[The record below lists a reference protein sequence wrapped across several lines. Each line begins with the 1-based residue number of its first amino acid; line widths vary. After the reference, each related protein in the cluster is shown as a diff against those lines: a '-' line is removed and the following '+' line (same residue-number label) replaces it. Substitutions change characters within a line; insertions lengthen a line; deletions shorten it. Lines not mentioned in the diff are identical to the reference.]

1 MASAALAAA
10 SATSTGGIAA
20 LAITKIFQRQKSER
34 RMTVTETQVEQPQV
48 VSEAEWLAARKRLLA
63 KEKEFTRQRDALSAE
78 RRKLPRVKVEKEYV
92 FDGRNGK
99 ATLADLFGS
108 RSQLVIY
115 HFMFGPGWSEGC
127 PSCSFLGDH
136 FDGMTVHLAQ
146 RDVTMMACSLAPF
159 PQIEAFQ
166 KRMGWRF
173 PWVSSFDSDFNR
185 DYQVSG
191 SKDESVPGKVLYNYE
206 LTDFPSAERPGLSV
220 FYRDQAGQVF
230 HTYSTYGRG
239 LDILLG
245 TYNVLDLAPKGR
257 DEDGLKFSMAWVRHH
272 DKYDGEPVD
281 ASRLY
286 VQPKAA
292 ASDVSR

>member
-1 MASAALAAA
+1 M
-10 SATSTGGIAA
+10 
-20 LAITKIFQRQKSER
+20 
-34 RMTVTETQVEQPQV
+34 VTESPVEQPKV
-48 VSEAEWLAARKRLLA
+48 VSEAEWLAARRQLLA

-78 RRKLPRVKVEKEYV
+78 RRKLPWVKVDKEYV
-92 FDGRNGK
+92 FEGRNGK
-99 ATLADLFGS
+99 AALAELFGN

-115 HFMFGPGWSEGC
+115 HFMFGPGWVEGC
-127 PSCSFLGDH
+127 PSCSFIGDH

-146 RDVTMMACSLAPF
+146 RDVTLMACSRAPF
-159 PQIEAFQ
+159 PQIAAFQ

-173 PWVSSFDSDFNR
+173 PWVSSFESDFNR

-191 SKDESVPGKVLYNYE
+191 TKDDTAAGKVLYNYE
-206 LTDFPSAERPGLSV
+206 LTDFPSEERPGLSV
-220 FYRDQAGQVF
+220 FYKDQAGQVF

-245 TYNVLDLAPKGR
+245 AYNFLDLVPKGR
-257 DEDGLKFSMAWVRHH
+257 DEDGFKFSMAWVRHH

-286 VQPKAA
+286 VQPKAV
-292 ASDVSR
+292 ASADGSR